1 MMRLRLFTLL
11 LITAGTV
18 YCVDS
23 YTPAPSPLNE
33 IRSPAVELR
42 ELEQRII
49 ATERRAALLER
60 HLENIEREIVT
71 RDAAQVIDV

>member
-1 MMRLRLFTLL
+1 MRLRLFSLL
-11 LITAGTV
+11 LIVAGAV

-49 ATERRAALLER
+49 AAERRAALVER
-60 HLENIEREIVT
+60 QLENIEREIVT